1 MYIYLFSLR
10 DNQLQAGKSNR
21 NFDCSEECAATSP
34 EMAGAGDLANIEN
47 IRRDEKNSIVGD
59 TLHMVGTL
67 RDPTVGKINCCCL
80 GRALKKTTFRGHVPY
95 QGWVD
100 PLPLKKKS
108 TFSCTKY
115 STF

>member
-1 MYIYLFSLR
+1 
-10 DNQLQAGKSNR
+10 
-21 NFDCSEECAATSP
+21 
-34 EMAGAGDLANIEN
+34 MAGAGDLANIEN

-108 TFSCTKY
+108 TFFRHKLFSMSRK
-115 STF
+115 TFLLTQSFVLSPQL